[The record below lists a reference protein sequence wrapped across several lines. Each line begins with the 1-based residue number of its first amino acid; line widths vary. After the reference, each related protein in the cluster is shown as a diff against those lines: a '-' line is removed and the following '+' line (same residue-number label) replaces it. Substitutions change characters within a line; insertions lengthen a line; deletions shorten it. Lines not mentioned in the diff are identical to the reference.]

1 MKHPKDVRYDA
12 RPARSKLIPCG
23 LEGGSVALCVGELED
38 MASPPG
44 LLAVAREKMRTRHL
58 ALRTEHAYLQ
68 WLRRY
73 LVFHGRRHPRH
84 LGAPEVEQFLTHLAV
99 HRKVSAAT
107 QNQALQAL
115 LFLYRHVLQ
124 IELPWLDNIT
134 RASHP
139 RRRPVVLSRAEVRS
153 LLSQLQGAP
162 WLVAN
167 LLYGSGLRLMEALR
181 LRVKDLA
188 LERGELIVREAK
200 GGKDRVTVLPAVLD
214 PPLRG
219 HLTRLRAWYEEERRR
234 ARPGVSVP
242 FALARKY
249 PQAATQWGW
258 QYLFP
263 SADLCRDPYEKTIQ
277 RAVQGAVRK
286 AGISQPASSHTLRHC
301 FATHLLEDG
310 YDVRTVQELLGHA
323 DLKTTMV
330 YLHVMGKGAHGVRSP
345 LDREGGSAGSSA
357 VPDGC
362 L

>member
-1 MKHPKDVRYDA
+1 
-12 RPARSKLIPCG
+12 
-23 LEGGSVALCVGELED
+23 

-73 LVFHGRRHPRH
+73 LVFHGRRHPRD

-214 PPLRG
+214 APLRG

-249 PQAATQWGW
+249 PQAATRWGW

-263 SADLCRDPYEKTIQ
+263 SADLCRDPYSGQPVRHHLHEKTIQ

-286 AGISQPASSHTLRHC
+286 AGISQPASSHTLRHS

-345 LDREGGSAGSSA
+345 LDREGGSSGSSP
-357 VPDGC
+357 VPGGC
-362 L
+362 S